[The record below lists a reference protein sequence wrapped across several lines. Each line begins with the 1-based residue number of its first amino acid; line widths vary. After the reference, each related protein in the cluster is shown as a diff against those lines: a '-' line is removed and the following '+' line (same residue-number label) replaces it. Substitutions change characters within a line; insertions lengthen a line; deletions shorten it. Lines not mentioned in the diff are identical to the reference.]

1 MVQRKYGLVKIIGLL
16 AVTYSFAMFQGGFA
30 SWFLFYSSLT
40 FVGYEIIAYVLM
52 FATLQMTR
60 EISKDR
66 LQDGEDLVVTVH
78 LRRKIWFPLGWNL
91 LIESLPDK
99 LAGLY
104 EPHRQLHFPW
114 FQRELSFSYVIP
126 SIPRGHYQLKSSVLT
141 GGDFFGFFQKRKSFD
156 LRNEFLVYPTCKLI
170 SHWPSGDG
178 KMSGNAQVSHLLS
191 NDVTAVRGV
200 RDYQR
205 GDRLSQIHWRA
216 SARGLGLKTKEF
228 EHQAMNQIV
237 FFLDVSKAS
246 YASSAPA
253 LFETAV
259 KLTASLVYY
268 TSRKMYPYGF
278 VCHQNDRVAIPPA
291 NSQSHFF
298 RIFDQLAR
306 VMPEGNE
313 SFSQVVG
320 KHALEFAQGV
330 TLAIVTAG
338 LEKPLMTRLI
348 QLAAS
353 GRNVQLFWL
362 HENSVITP
370 AEKAM
375 LQFLNAGKVTCR
387 AIHLAEYDDLQRI
400 GGA

>member
-1 MVQRKYGLVKIIGLL
+1 MNQRKYGLVKILGLL
-16 AVTYSFAMFQGGFA
+16 AATYTFAMFQGGFA

-40 FVGYEIIAYVLM
+40 FVCYEVLAYLLM
-52 FATLQMTR
+52 FATLQVTR

-66 LQDGEDLVVTVH
+66 LQDGEDLVVTVRF
-78 LRRKIWFPLGWNL
+78 RRRLWFPLGWNML
-91 LIESLPDK
+91 MESLPDK

-104 EPHRQLHFPW
+104 EPHRQLYFPW
-114 FQRELSFSYVIP
+114 FQRELEISYVIP
-126 SIPRGHYQLKSSVLT
+126 SLPRGYYQLKECNIA
-141 GGDFFGFFQKRKSFD
+141 GGDFFGFFQKKRTFT
-156 LRNEFLVYPTCKLI
+156 LHNEFLVYPAYKLI

-178 KMSGNAQVSHLLS
+178 KISGNAQMSHLLS

-228 EHQAMNQIV
+228 EHQAMNQVV

-246 YASSAPA
+246 YAAVAPA

-278 VCHQNDRVAIPPA
+278 VCHQRERVAIPPA
-291 NSQSHFF
+291 SSQSHFF
-298 RIFDQLAR
+298 QIFDQLAR
-306 VMPEGNE
+306 MMPEGQE
-313 SFSQVVG
+313 SFSQIIG
-320 KHALEFAQGV
+320 KHALEFPQGA
-330 TLAIVTAG
+330 TLAFVTAS
-338 LEKPLMTRLI
+338 LDKSLVTRLI

-362 HENSVITP
+362 RENSVIAP
-370 AEKAM
+370 AEKVV
-375 LQFLNAGKVTCR
+375 LQFLKAGKVTCR
-387 AIHLAEYDDLQRI
+387 AIQLAEYDELQRI